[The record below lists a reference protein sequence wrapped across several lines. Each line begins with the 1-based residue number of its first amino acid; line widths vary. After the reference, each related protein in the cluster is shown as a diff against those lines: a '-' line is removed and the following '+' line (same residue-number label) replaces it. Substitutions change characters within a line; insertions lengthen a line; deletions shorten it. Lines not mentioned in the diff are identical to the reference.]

1 MAGATVTRYDASF
14 SAIRAD
20 AMKRRSRAGGKPA
33 KAKPRSAPKL
43 KGRSAFKAVPAHRS
57 PAVGQ
62 TEVAR
67 LTRERDEALEQQAAT
82 AEVLKVVSRSTFH
95 LQTVLDTLAESA
107 ARLCGADRA
116 AAMTT
121 LIMTAKTWI
130 RRPGWPMYS
139 AKSLT
144 SRRAGLPN
152 YCRGITE
159 SASGRLICSRYAATL
174 GVGLPRR
181 SPT

>member
-1 MAGATVTRYDASF
+1 
-14 SAIRAD
+14 
-20 AMKRRSRAGGKPA
+20 MKRRSRAGGKPA
-33 KAKPRSAPKL
+33 KVRRRSALKPKGRSAPKAMFRR
-43 KGRSAFKAVPAHRS
+43 GSAPA
-57 PAVGQ
+57 GQ
-62 TEVAR
+62 DTEVAR
-67 LTRERDEALEQQAAT
+67 LTRERDEALEQQTAT
-82 AEVLKVVSRSTFH
+82 AEVLKVISRSTFH